1 MTEAR
6 QTVGTTIRAW
16 VQATHPGPSL
26 VVASLT
32 GLFAWSVGLLWWQV
46 GVVFL
51 AMLANQTGIGLSND
65 WWDASRDGE
74 AGRADKPI
82 AAGVIVGHHARNTAV
97 ALGAAAL
104 ILSASLGLWPAV
116 CQVVMLASGWWYNL
130 HAKGH
135 WSSVVSYLVGFGL
148 LPVFPALA
156 LSPASLPPWWVIA
169 VAGLLGVSA
178 HFANALPDLSD
189 DRVSGVR
196 GLPQRM
202 GARGSGFA
210 LSAGVISATALIA
223 VFGEGLPVWMRV
235 VTTLLAVVGIG
246 IATRLAFSPQPP
258 RIIFPLTML
267 VAGVCTVAIAVGT
280 AAG

>member
-1 MTEAR
+1 VSEPSP
-6 QTVGTTIRAW
+6 TVGMTARAW

-32 GLFAWSVGLLWWQV
+32 GLFAWGVGLDWSQV
-46 GVVFL
+46 GVVFV

-65 WWDASRDGE
+65 WWDAPRDT
-74 AGRADKPI
+74 AVGRADKPI
-82 AAGVIVGHHARNTAV
+82 ANGVIARHHVRNTAV
-97 ALGAAAL
+97 ALGVAAL
-104 ILSASLGLWPAV
+104 IFSASLGLWPAV

-135 WSSVVSYLVGFGL
+135 WSSVVSYLVGFSL

-156 LSPASLPPWWVIA
+156 LSPASLPPWWVIV
-169 VAGLLGVSA
+169 VAGLLGGSA
-178 HFANALPDLSD
+178 HFANALPDLSE

-196 GLPQRM
+196 GLPQRV
-202 GARGSGFA
+202 GARASGLA

-223 VFGEGLPVWMRV
+223 VFGEGLPPWVRV
-235 VTTLLAVVGIG
+235 VTTLLALVGIG
-246 IATRLAFSPQPP
+246 IATRLSFSPKPP

-267 VAGVCTVAIAVGT
+267 VAAVCAVAIALGV